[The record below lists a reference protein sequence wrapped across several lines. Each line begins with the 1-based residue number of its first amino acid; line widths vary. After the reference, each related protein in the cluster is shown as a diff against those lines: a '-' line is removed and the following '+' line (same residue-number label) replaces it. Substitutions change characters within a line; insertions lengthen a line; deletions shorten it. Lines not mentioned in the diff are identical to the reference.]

1 MQLVSAVACQV
12 MCVESLFLL
21 SCVSIVESLDIKS
34 ETALVSAVILLFAS
48 RLVLFSYS
56 TLLGFIT

>member
-1 MQLVSAVACQV
+1 MQLVSTVACQV

-21 SCVSIVESLDIKS
+21 NCVSVVESLDIKS
-34 ETALVSAVILLFAS
+34 ETALVSAAMLLFAS

>member
-1 MQLVSAVACQV
+1 VQLVSAVACQV

-34 ETALVSAVILLFAS
+34 ETALVPAVMLLFAS